1 MPIGVPRIIYMWGE
15 DLPAQWTDLYN
26 FIFRRRMV
34 FLMQYLDDELCNQ
47 ICGLMINIHMEDRSR
62 ELDKKD
68 RSPSS
73 VKTRMKPTAS
83 EPKSSNSPQ
92 AKGSLRSVEDLLKS
106 EEDLPIE
113 DHHLLEQ
120 YTLQKITLDW
130 LNWNARFFN
139 YMEEPYGFYVA
150 ELLAQDFRRGEAK
163 TWYSNNP
170 AEWTLF
176 MQLLKMLNPGTKG
189 ETAEKDGN
197 NPQGDNFGATDYST
211 LEAYAPFRWFA
222 NALEPQASLSDM
234 HPWLT
239 QSLRCEESDK
249 DNPIFNLWPR
259 ESGDLV
265 SYVAPFEMQKEL
277 SLDSKVRQASM
288 QALTQRQLR
297 KQYNQEPLALGKLP
311 TALSSSMQALSYLDV
326 DGGDVSYEQYRDYVR
341 KQSERAV
348 MEEESKKV
356 FMLINSFGGSVGN
369 GITVHDSLQFISAG
383 VLTLGL
389 GVAASAASLA
399 LAGGSIGERYVTEV
413 CHTMIHQPEGGL
425 NGQASDIWIDSQE
438 IQNIRLQVAS
448 IYSLSCHRPRH
459 KILRDLDRDFY
470 LTASETLY
478 YGLADEIATNDV
490 MHDIIQATHRAWDM
504 ADATQQRLL
513 QARDSALSAA
523 NEPEVMSSMVV

>member
-1 MPIGVPRIIYMWGE
+1 
-15 DLPAQWTDLYN
+15 
-26 FIFRRRMV
+26 
-34 FLMQYLDDELCNQ
+34 
-47 ICGLMINIHMEDRSR
+47 MEDRSR

-73 VKTRMKPTAS
+73 VKTRMKSTPS
-83 EPKSSNSPQ
+83 EPKASNSAQ
-92 AKGSLRSVEDLLKS
+92 AKGSVRSVEDLLKS

-176 MQLLKMLNPGTKG
+176 MQLLKMLNPGTKPSD
-189 ETAEKDGN
+189 EKDGN
-197 NPQGDNFGATDYST
+197 NFGATDYST

-222 NALEPQASLSDM
+222 NALEPEASLSDM

-239 QSLRCEESDK
+239 QSSSFESDGSS
-249 DNPIFNLWPR
+249 IFNSKVGSANQICNLWPR
-259 ESGDLV
+259 ESGDLI

-297 KQYNQEPLALGKLP
+297 KQYNQEPFVLGKLP
-311 TALSSSMQALSYLDV
+311 TGLSSSMQALSYLDV
-326 DGGDVSYEQYRDYVR
+326 DGGDVSYEQYRDFVR
-341 KQSERAV
+341 KQNERAV

-369 GITVHDSLQFISAG
+369 GMCDLFNPMNGCNAV
-383 VLTLGL
+383 
-389 GVAASAASLA
+389 
-399 LAGGSIGERYVTEV
+399 LAG
-413 CHTMIHQPEGGL
+413 
-425 NGQASDIWIDSQE
+425 
-438 IQNIRLQVAS
+438 
-448 IYSLSCHRPRH
+448 
-459 KILRDLDRDFY
+459 
-470 LTASETLY
+470 
-478 YGLADEIATNDV
+478 
-490 MHDIIQATHRAWDM
+490 
-504 ADATQQRLL
+504 
-513 QARDSALSAA
+513 
-523 NEPEVMSSMVV
+523 